1 MVKQIDKAV
10 QINVEVLKS
19 QLLRR
24 KIMRERFRLPMTK
37 EQAVDVLTAAYQAE
51 VEYRKSEFVLDE
63 QTKANIEH
71 FALFL
76 TNAGSRFGVMFSGVC
91 GNGKTTLVYAF
102 QTLLNYM
109 RDRGLTDENAGIS
122 IIDAK
127 EVAYYAK
134 DVKQFRQLK
143 ERPMIAIEDM
153 GREPVEVLEYG
164 NVLNPVIDLLEYR
177 YNAQLFTI
185 ITTNLVPKE
194 IRERYGNRIADRFN
208 EMFDKVIFANQT
220 YRK

>member
-1 MVKQIDKAV
+1 MD
-10 QINVEVLKS
+10 EPT
-19 QLLRR
+19 R
-24 KIMRERFRLPMTK
+24 K
-37 EQAVDVLTAAYQAE
+37 
-51 VEYRKSEFVLDE
+51 
-63 QTKANIEH
+63 NIEH
-71 FALFL
+71 FADFL
-76 TNAGSRFGVMFSGVC
+76 TNSGSKFGVIFSGVC
-91 GNGKTTLVYAF
+91 GNGKTTMLYAF
-102 QTLLNYM
+102 QTLLNYFQ
-109 RDRGLTDENAGIS
+109 DRGLTDENACIS
-122 IIDAK
+122 VIDAK
-127 EVAYYAK
+127 DVAYYAK
-134 DVKQFRQLK
+134 DVQRFRQLK

>member
-1 MVKQIDKAV
+1 
-10 QINVEVLKS
+10 
-19 QLLRR
+19 
-24 KIMRERFRLPMTK
+24 MTK

-51 VEYRKSEFVLDE
+51 VEYRKREFVLDE